1 MGRPPNFP
9 SNSPNR
15 QWSAPAAS
23 GSILRNTVSLHANKV
38 RQYRFNIPAVPNA
51 VRKAVESTLASV
63 KKPFAA
69 QQNRIRVLT
78 TKLHDQ
84 RQKAA
89 AAQEKIAAL
98 ERAKEEGLRDIRETR
113 QQEMQNMVHT
123 MEKKMRNRHSKEA
136 AAAEQQWKEQ
146 MEEECE
152 AKRDDF
158 RKRAQEKSAQEPAL
172 KRLKLLEEA
181 ASQTTQEVSTT
192 HPHEDAIAALIEP
205 AMATV
210 EVKSEVMQNEADAK
224 TAALQQL
231 EQSRRGMINLLKE
244 VIKAEGKQKAK
255 LTPPAKINT
264 PSNRQA

>member
-51 VRKAVESTLASV
+51 VRKAMESTLASV

-69 QQNRIRVLT
+69 QQNRIRILT
-78 TKLHDQ
+78 NKLQDQ
-84 RQKAA
+84 RQKAVA
-89 AAQEKIAAL
+89 SQEKIAAL
-98 ERAKEEGLRDIRETR
+98 ETAKEEGLRDIRETR

-123 MEKKMRNRHSKEA
+123 MEKKMRNRHSKEI

-146 MEEECE
+146 VEEECE

-158 RKRAQEKSAQEPAL
+158 RKRAQEKSEQEPAL

-181 ASQTTQEVSTT
+181 ASQTTQEASATLQ
-192 HPHEDAIAALIEP
+192 EDAIAALLEP

-224 TAALQQL
+224 TAALHQL